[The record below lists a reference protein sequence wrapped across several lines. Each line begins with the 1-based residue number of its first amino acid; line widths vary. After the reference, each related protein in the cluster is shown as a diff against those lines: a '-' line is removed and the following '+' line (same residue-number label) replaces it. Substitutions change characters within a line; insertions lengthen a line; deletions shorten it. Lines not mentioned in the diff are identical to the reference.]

1 MNFLAR
7 ERAEAAGA
15 VLWVIRKQNNFIFSG
30 NFFHSRPPRPHHRHH
45 MQQPTEKR
53 KLLSTSRAKVCFA
66 SFCVCVCVS
75 VCRSLIHLRKQ
86 KFALLRFLLWIDD
99 CFVFVFLPRNR
110 IGFVI
115 EEARSFALHLGF
127 EQRWLRSFALEGR
140 KGGRRCGR
148 PQQNKTIWRSS
159 FEEERSDRSI
169 VACSLFVASPSLLV
183 ATLLV
188 YK

>member
-1 MNFLAR
+1 MRYELLSKRASRSSRSSTLSDPEAKQFHFFWKFLSQPA
-7 ERAEAAGA
+7 
-15 VLWVIRKQNNFIFSG
+15 
-30 NFFHSRPPRPHHRHH
+30 PPPPPHRHH

-148 PQQNKTIWRSS
+148 PQQNKTI
-159 FEEERSDRSI
+159 
-169 VACSLFVASPSLLV
+169 
-183 ATLLV
+183 
-188 YK
+188 